1 MKDRDCESCKKF
13 SRVDPHESEGYCDAK
28 RTWVDPQE
36 GEDCKMHEFTLHS
49 ATKYKDGTPIM
60 SEPKVDI
67 NSSYPES
74 VYSDTGTYEERK
86 AAKNGLYGK
95 YASNQLDDEVPEG
108 FHRTPFGLMPNSL
121 FHPDNDYLKE
131 DASREQI
138 IEFVNATAD
147 DVEQLKD
154 FIYNDEDPE
163 GYSHYK
169 LVKETAQRVF
179 DLNLRLEGYVEE
191 YDAVLKTH
199 GDTLEEHLDRICDLE
214 HMYEKVLDDLCAMR
228 DRLCKITDLLV
239 GQDEFSHIFSNFC
252 GNCIHAEMEDG
263 LCTCALSGEALDPD
277 YASCSRFDP
286 SFTHIDDR
294 PDWMEKIRKDM
305 TTPSEP
311 TEGCKDCKCAVDGM
325 CVKHNCSLGA
335 ICATPECYEPT
346 PF

>member
-1 MKDRDCESCKKF
+1 MNDRDCESCKKF
-13 SRVDPHESEGYCDAK
+13 SRVDPLESEGYCDAK

-36 GEDCKMHEFTLHS
+36 GEDCKMHEFTLWT
-49 ATKYKDGTPIM
+49 ADKYKDGTPIM
-60 SEPKVDI
+60 TEPEKIYCETD
-67 NSSYPES
+67 SAHGE
-74 VYSDTGTYEERK
+74 TAE
-86 AAKNGLYGK
+86 L
-95 YASNQLDDEVPEG
+95 SNQLD
-108 FHRTPFGLMPNSL
+108 SL
-121 FHPDNDYLKE
+121 E
-131 DASREQI
+131 
-138 IEFVNATAD
+138 
-147 DVEQLKD
+147 
-154 FIYNDEDPE
+154 
-163 GYSHYK
+163 
-169 LVKETAQRVF
+169 QRV
-179 DLNLRLEGYVEE
+179 DELTEE

-199 GDTLEEHLDRICDLE
+199 GDTLEQHLERIDDLDTVLATHAGKINTHEDMLDEHLDRICDLE
-214 HMYEKVLDDLCAMR
+214 HMYESILDDICAMR

-286 SFTHIDDR
+286 SFTHVGDR
-294 PDWMEKIRKDM
+294 PDWMEKIRKDL

-325 CVKHNCSLGA
+325 CVKYNCSLGA